1 MAEKAAVP
9 QQPVISVR
17 ISEALRARLDSLKEL
32 LAHKSGENVST
43 SEVAKQLLESA
54 REDRLEVADLL
65 AEATKSLVQARKK
78 IEAGLSLSQ
87 AEWIVLA
94 YFIRQGA
101 ETYLE
106 GMQGMPVSHETMK
119 GILEAF
125 LAAYK
130 IRRSKKA
137 SRDAQYLGN
146 LPLLNKNGQE
156 VSPSDEIDVPT
167 AVERLIRALEA
178 QRSSAWPQFAAR
190 NLYNLLEEEHFSSI
204 ETLNRALKPYW
215 IALWKTA
222 ARGHYITYH
231 IPVRDSAANSL
242 LAWRSTSPISS
253 VFEGGFVLSFA
264 AGNVTDLSVLL
275 NFPADRKAMHEMAA
289 YPMIFEFRS
298 LLERWNSAVPNSFW
312 NGHSFF
318 GYTSASSEP
327 EPRIWIRCEGRT
339 TFGFSDAEWAAVKE
353 CFRRSWEM
361 PELQRVWNELAMEYG
376 EL

>member
-1 MAEKAAVP
+1 MAEKAATP

-65 AEATKSLVQARKK
+65 ADATQSLVQARKK

-94 YFIRQGA
+94 YFIRHGA
-101 ETYLE
+101 ETYRE

-130 IRRSKKA
+130 IRRSKKT
-137 SRDAQYLGN
+137 SRDAHYLGN
-146 LPLLNKNGQE
+146 LPLLNKSGQE
-156 VSPSDEIDVPT
+156 ALQPEEMDVPT
-167 AVERLIRALEA
+167 AVERLVRALDKP
-178 QRSSAWPQFAAR
+178 RSGVWPQFAAR
-190 NLYNLLEEEHFSSI
+190 NLYDLLEEESFSSI
-204 ETLNRALKPYW
+204 ETLNRVLKPYW
-215 IALWKTA
+215 MPLWKAA
-222 ARGHYITYH
+222 ARGHYIVYRN
-231 IPVRDSAANSL
+231 PLRDAAANNL
-242 LAWRSTSPISS
+242 LGQRFTPAISS

-264 AGNVTDLSVLL
+264 VGSSSDLSLLL
-275 NFPADRKAMHEMAA
+275 NFPEDRKAMYEMAP
-289 YPMIFEFRS
+289 YPMIAEFRS
-298 LLERWNSAVPNSFW
+298 LLESWDSTAQNARWNGRN
-312 NGHSFF
+312 FF
-318 GYTSASSEP
+318 AYTAGSSDAN
-327 EPRIWIRCEGRT
+327 PRVWVRCEGSA
-339 TFGFSDAEWAAVKE
+339 TFGFSDAEWRSLKE
-353 CFRRSWEM
+353 CFRRAWEM
-361 PELQRVWNELAMEYG
+361 PELQRVWDELSMEYG

>member
-1 MAEKAAVP
+1 MADKAAAP

-65 AEATKSLVQARKK
+65 ADATKTLVQARKK

-106 GMQGMPVSHETMK
+106 GMQGTPVSQEAMK

-137 SRDAQYLGN
+137 SRDAYYLGN
-146 LPLLNKNGQE
+146 LPVLNKSGQA
-156 VSPSDEIDVPT
+156 VSQSEETDVPT
-167 AVERLIRALEA
+167 AVERLIRALETP
-178 QRSSAWPQFAAR
+178 RSGVWPQFAAR
-190 NLYNLLEEEHFSSI
+190 NLYNLLEEERFSNI
-204 ETLNRALKPYW
+204 ETLNHALKPYW
-215 IALWKTA
+215 IPLWKTA
-222 ARGHYITYH
+222 ARGHYLTYH
-231 IPVRDSAANSL
+231 IPVRDAAANSL
-242 LAWRSTSPISS
+242 LARRSTSPISS

-264 AGNVTDLSVLL
+264 AGNVTDLAVLL
-275 NFPADRKAMHEMAA
+275 NFPAERKAMHEMAA
-289 YPMIFEFRS
+289 YPMIAEFRS
-298 LLERWNSAVPNSFW
+298 LLERWNSAEPNSFW
-312 NGHSFF
+312 EGHFFF

-327 EPRIWIRCEGRT
+327 EPRIWIRSEGRT
-339 TFGFSDAEWAAVKE
+339 TFGFSDAEWASLKK
-353 CFRRSWEM
+353 CFHRAWEM